1 VRFQPNEKARLAAY
15 ASIVAIWLLLTAL
28 TWWGGG
34 TAAPGVYGY
43 VAFAFFTG
51 LLFGPTAGVIAGTV
65 SLATVGAL
73 AVLEQWELLS
83 PPILQTPATR
93 VLELA
98 LVLVVINGLQYR
110 AVTTERVARARREEY
125 LRAQKLE
132 AIGRLASGVAHDFNN
147 VLTVILGCSDH
158 AIEQLEPGHPARV
171 ETEEIRRASI
181 SASALTRQLLVFSR
195 KEAADPA
202 PVKLGDI
209 VESLAV
215 MLRRLVG
222 EHIDLVTATGMDA
235 GHVIADPGQIE
246 QVIMN
251 LVVNACDAMP
261 AGGTLTVR
269 TGSAPIDRAVA
280 RAHGLPEGDYCTLTV
295 KDTGSGLT
303 PEVQARMFDP
313 FFTTKAGD
321 AGTGLGLATVHGI
334 VQEAA
339 GCVVVASAPGRG
351 STFVVYLPQART

>member
-1 VRFQPNEKARLAAY
+1 MRFQPNEKTRLAAY
-15 ASIVAIWLLLTAL
+15 ASIVAIWLLLTTL

-43 VAFAFFTG
+43 VAFAFSTG
-51 LLFGPTAGVIAGTV
+51 LLFGPTAGVIAGSV
-65 SLATVGAL
+65 SLVTVGAL
-73 AVLEQWELLS
+73 AVLEQSDLLS
-83 PPILQTPATR
+83 PPIAQTPATR

-98 LVLVVINGLQYR
+98 LVLVVIIGLQYR
-110 AVTTERVARARREEY
+110 AVAIERTARARREEY
-125 LRAQKLE
+125 LRAQKME
-132 AIGRLASGVAHDFNN
+132 AIGRLASGVAHEFNN
-147 VLTVILGCSDH
+147 VLTVILGCADLT
-158 AIEQLEPGHPARV
+158 IEQLEPGHPARV
-171 ETEEIRRASI
+171 DVEEIRRTSA

-195 KEAADPA
+195 KDAADPV
-202 PVKLGDI
+202 PVKLGEI
-209 VESLAV
+209 VEGLAG

-222 EHIDLVTATGMDA
+222 DHIDLVTATGMDA
-235 GHVIADPGQIE
+235 GCVTADPGQIE
-246 QVIMN
+246 QVVMN

-280 RAHGLPEGDYCTLTV
+280 RAHHIAEGDYCTLIV

-313 FFTTKAGD
+313 FFTTKRND
-321 AGTGLGLATVHGI
+321 AGTGLGLTTVQGI
-334 VQEAA
+334 VQEAG